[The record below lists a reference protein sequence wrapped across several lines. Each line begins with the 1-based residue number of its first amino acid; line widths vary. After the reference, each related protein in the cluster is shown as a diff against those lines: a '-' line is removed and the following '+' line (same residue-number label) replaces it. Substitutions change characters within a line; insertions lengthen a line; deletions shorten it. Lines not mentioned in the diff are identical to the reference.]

1 MRVKAFS
8 DVWNQLFFSFFLLL
22 DLRVVKFNMLFSA
35 MNRRQVAI
43 LRDIVKDIEP
53 SVFVLLTD
61 VSDVMVYGFRSRN
74 IDLAEKD

>member
-1 MRVKAFS
+1 
-8 DVWNQLFFSFFLLL
+8 
-22 DLRVVKFNMLFSA
+22 MLFSA